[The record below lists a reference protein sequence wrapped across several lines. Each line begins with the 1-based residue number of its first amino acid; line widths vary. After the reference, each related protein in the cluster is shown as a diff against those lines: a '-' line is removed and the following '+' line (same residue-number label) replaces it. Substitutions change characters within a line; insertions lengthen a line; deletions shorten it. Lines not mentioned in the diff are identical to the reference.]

1 MSSLDEE
8 LERYREAHGGRFS
21 PNEFSNNKTD
31 LKSTLGF
38 GEKII
43 WQGEGEYSKE
53 LKKINNTVP
62 KFFAGFWLGFSIFW
76 TLSAFLSGGG
86 FFALFGVP
94 FIIIGIMLFKTNK
107 LRPQY
112 MLTNTRIVT
121 RINGRD
127 YFTRLESIA
136 NANLNMRADGKGD
149 IYYSAC
155 SDFNE
160 NLTPSGGF
168 MNGIDDAQNVYTLF
182 ENAVFDSQKN
192 KQ

>member
-8 LERYREAHGGRFS
+8 LERYKQAHGGNFS
-21 PNEFSNNKTD
+21 MGGLNVKAKGMT
-31 LKSTLGF
+31 STLGF

-53 LKKINNTVP
+53 LGKNNNSVP
-62 KFFAGFWLGFSIFW
+62 KFFAVFWMGFSIFW
-76 TLSAFLSGGG
+76 TLTALLAGGL
-86 FFALFGVP
+86 FALFGVP
-94 FIIIGIMLFKTNK
+94 FIIIGVFLFKTNK
-107 LRPQY
+107 SKPVY
-112 MLTNTRIVT
+112 TLTNQRIITDV
-121 RINGRD
+121 NGREF
-127 YFTRLESIA
+127 FTRLESIA

-149 IYYSAC
+149 IYYTAC
-155 SDFNE
+155 KEFNE

-168 MNGIDDAQNVYTLF
+168 MKGISDPQNVYTLF